1 MSVRTMARVWEFSK
15 NKGNDLL
22 MLLAIADFADDD
34 GNAYPAVPTLAAKCR
49 MKPRNANLILAAL
62 RASGELEVRQNEGPR
77 GANRYRIVLPVHPL
91 QNPTGVQKSTGMQK
105 LTRTPVETYP
115 KPLQI
120 STDEPSVNRQEP
132 SDGAQ
137 ALSVG
142 ISKAKK
148 DEITLAQFLDHC
160 KASGEKSIPEDD
172 PVWEYAQK
180 VGIDNEMIAIAWLEF
195 KGYWL
200 NGEGK
205 KRRMKDW
212 RQTFRNAVR
221 DNRARLW
228 FVREGEQAQ
237 WTTTGEQARRAA
249 A

>member
-1 MSVRTMARVWEFSK
+1 
-15 NKGNDLL
+15 
-22 MLLAIADFADDD
+22 MLLAIADFSDDE
-34 GNAYPAVPTLAAKCR
+34 GRAYPSVPTLAQKCR
-49 MKPRNANLILAAL
+49 MSKRNAQFILRNLEG
-62 RASGELEVRQNEGPR
+62 SGELTIHVNSGPPPKYPNLFLINLAYL
-77 GANRYRIVLPVHPL
+77 GMKQASPVKQTSL
-91 QNPTGVQKSTGMQK
+91 VKSTVARGEI
-105 LTRTPVETYP
+105 LGIEGV
-115 KPLQI
+115 KPT
-120 STDEPSVNRQEP
+120 SHKPSMNHQEP
-132 SDGAQ
+132 SEGAQ

-142 ISKAKK
+142 VSKAKK
-148 DEITLAQFLDHC
+148 DEITLAQFLERC
-160 KASGEKSIPEDD
+160 KAMGEKSIPEDD

-237 WTTTGEQARRAA
+237 WTTAGEQARRAA